1 MAQDRDDLDDLRAR
15 INDFD
20 TQIVDAVAERQRV
33 VEALATLKAER
44 DLPLRDVAR
53 EEQELTRLGAL
64 AVERGVNAHVVRRVF
79 REIMDG
85 SLRLQQQHLIALHNP
100 EHLAKRHVVVA
111 YQGTDGAYSQIAAE
125 QHFANFRVTLECNG
139 YDSFAAM
146 LQAVADGAADY
157 GMLPIENTTAGSINE
172 AYDLLAETDLTVV
185 GEEVLR
191 VSHCLVGL
199 PGATLDGIRSVYSH
213 PQALAQC
220 SVYLGKLPNCAVIA
234 FTDTAMAVKKVKAEA
249 DASQAA
255 VASERAATLYG
266 LSVVARNIQNQKDNF
281 TRFMVVSR
289 TGLSLDERIACKT
302 SLIFSTRHEQ
312 GALVRCLNVLSELG
326 LNLTKLESRPRPSSP
341 FEYLFYVDFDGNLQT
356 EPVQRAIERMRAHTN
371 YMKVLGCY
379 PAMPRA
385 ARLSAPRR
393 AIR

>member
-1 MAQDRDDLDDLRAR
+1 MSQDDLDKLRAQ
-15 INDFD
+15 INEVD
-20 TQIVDAVAERQRV
+20 TKIVDAVAERQRV
-33 VEALATLKAER
+33 VETLATVKAER
-44 DLPLRDVAR
+44 DLPLRDPVR
-53 EEQELTRLGAL
+53 EQQELTRVSEL
-64 AVERGVNAHVVRRVF
+64 AVERDVNAHVVRRVF

-100 EHLAKRHVVVA
+100 EHLAKRQVVVA

-172 AYDLLAETDLTVV
+172 AYDLLAQTDLTVV

-191 VSHCLVGL
+191 VEHCLVGL
-199 PGATLDGIRSVYSH
+199 PGATLDQIRSAYSH

-220 SVYLGKLPNCAVIA
+220 TIFLSKLPNCAVIA
-234 FTDTAMAVKKVKAEA
+234 FTDTAMAVKKIKAEA
-249 DASQAA
+249 DPSQAA
-255 VASERAATLYG
+255 VASERAAALYG
-266 LSVVARNIQNQKDNF
+266 LQVLARNIQNQKANF
-281 TRFMVVSR
+281 TRMLVVAR
-289 TGLSLDERIACKT
+289 TGLALDERIACKT

-312 GALVRCLNVLSELG
+312 GALVRCLNVLSDLG
-326 LNLTKLESRPRPSSP
+326 LNLTKLESRPRPNSP

-356 EPVQRAIERMRAHTN
+356 EPVQRALERMRTHTN

-379 PAMPRA
+379 PAMPRTQG
-385 ARLSAPRR
+385 
-393 AIR
+393 